1 MIINKYSSEQKLGL
15 VSFTKLEQLA
25 RYIEKHPTKKQ
36 VFVFDY
42 LVDANNPMS
51 WYVVSDILA
60 ITKDTLVVITAAEF
74 DDEPMTLRLVV
85 KPNNRSKAAFVC
97 RLLKDHTPIRG

>member
-1 MIINKYSSEQKLGL
+1 
-15 VSFTKLEQLA
+15 
-25 RYIEKHPTKKQ
+25 
-36 VFVFDY
+36 
-42 LVDANNPMS
+42 
-51 WYVVSDILA
+51 VSDILD
-60 ITKDTLVVITAAEF
+60 ITKDMLVVIAAAEF